1 VIGEFDDVEP
11 LLVSYA
17 MVWLFTTSR
26 DHQAFMRPDASMAA
40 PAARH
45 RTRLPQISAQPGD
58 DNLIPRRKVHIDTQI
73 RPETKSTRIE
83 HCSLHIVRG
92 SCFRLKHR
100 EHQQS
105 TWHRPQ

>member
-1 VIGEFDDVEP
+1 MIGEFDDVEP

-45 RTRLPQISAQPGD
+45 
-58 DNLIPRRKVHIDTQI
+58 
-73 RPETKSTRIE
+73 
-83 HCSLHIVRG
+83 
-92 SCFRLKHR
+92 
-100 EHQQS
+100 
-105 TWHRPQ
+105 